1 MVPYAIQPQS
11 TKILKSQISKL
22 PTAPKLQRS
31 SKTLPERT
39 PTRTLKRPTTPK
51 FPNSKFPNST
61 NSKFRIFV
69 LRICPLILTYFSATR
84 WTSPAVSLSLT
95 NCALTALRCVCGV
108 DGRPLYVARSNVF
121 SRLPPS
127 FLPPATA
134 LPHST
139 TNDCAQ
145 PTANRTNCD
154 IVTR

>member
-31 SKTLPERT
+31 SKTLPDPRT
-39 PTRTLKRPTTPK
+39 NTRTLKRPTTPK

-69 LRICPLILTYFSATR
+69 LRICPLISTYFSATR

-108 DGRPLYVARSNVF
+108 DGRPLYVARSNDTFF

-127 FLPPATA
+127 FLSPCHRTTA
-134 LPHST
+134 LDNERLRT
-139 TNDCAQ
+139 TNCEPNQ
-145 PTANRTNCD
+145 L
-154 IVTR
+154 

>member
-1 MVPYAIQPQS
+1 MPYNHNQPKS
-11 TKILKSQISKL
+11 SNLKSQNSQQLQSSKE
-22 PTAPKLQRS
+22 APKRS
-31 SKTLPERT
+31 PIPERT

-108 DGRPLYVARSNVF
+108 DGRPLYVARSNDTFF

-127 FLPPATA
+127 FLSPCHRTTA
-134 LPHST
+134 LDNERLRT
-139 TNDCAQ
+139 TNCEPNQ
-145 PTANRTNCD
+145 L
-154 IVTR
+154 